1 MRLTSFGAAEEVTGS
16 AHLLEVNGKKILLDC
31 GMLQGHRRDALM
43 QNRLNGEALANVDM
57 IILSHAH
64 IDHSGN
70 IPTVVKNGFS
80 GPIYTSHATADL
92 CSLMLLDS
100 AHIQEKDWDYL
111 TRYHQSLPDI
121 EPLYKEEDAIQANKL
136 FVGLNYNEAKE
147 IAPGI
152 TLILRNAGHILGS
165 ALVELH
171 IEEHGEKKVLG
182 FTGDLGRKGMP
193 IINDPY
199 QWENL
204 DYLITESTYGGRL
217 HEPYA
222 AVDEQLTN
230 IISQAVANR
239 SKIIIPAFAIE
250 RTQEVIY
257 HLNRLQK
264 AGRIPCLPI
273 YIDSPLAVNA
283 TEVFRRH
290 PECFDA
296 EIYAEF
302 GNEKDDPFGFGC
314 LKYIHSTEESKALNN
329 KQGPMVIVS
338 ASGMCESGRILH
350 HLRNN
355 IENPNT
361 IILII
366 SFMAQNTLGR
376 AIAEKQKFLRILG
389 QTYIR
394 KAQVITMNSFSAHAD
409 HQEIIDFI
417 KPIKGLKQVFIV
429 HGEAQASKAI
439 EYGLADVKAAPKITV
454 SKPEKSYEI

>member
-1 MRLTSFGAAEEVTGS
+1 MQLTSFGAAEEVTGS

-31 GMLQGHRRDALM
+31 GMLQGHRKDAM
-43 QNRLNGEALANVDM
+43 EQNRNHAQTLADCDM

-70 IPTVVKNGFS
+70 IPTIVKYGFK
-80 GPIYTSHATADL
+80 GPIYTTAATADL
-92 CSLMLLDS
+92 CALMLQDS
-100 AHIQEKDWDYL
+100 AHIQEKDWEYL
-111 TRYHQSLPDI
+111 ARYNQPLPEK
-121 EPLYKEEDAIQANKL
+121 EPLYTEIDALNANKL
-136 FVGLNYNEAKE
+136 FVGLHYNDSRE

-152 TLILRNAGHILGS
+152 TLVLRNAGHILGS

-171 IEEHGEKKVLG
+171 IEENGEKKVLG
-182 FTGDLGRKGMP
+182 YTGDLGRKHMP
-193 IINDPY
+193 IIQDPY
-199 QWENL
+199 QWTDL
-204 DYLITESTYGGRL
+204 DYLIVESTYGGRL
-217 HEPYA
+217 HDSYQ
-222 AVDEQLTN
+222 AVDDQLVD
-230 IISQAVANR
+230 IITKAITQR

-264 AGRIPCLPI
+264 SGRIPCIPM

-283 TEVFRRH
+283 TDVFRRH

-302 GNEKDDPFGFGC
+302 DKEDPFGFGC
-314 LKYIHSTEESKALNN
+314 LKYIHTTEESKALNT
-329 KQGPMVIVS
+329 KPGPMIIVS

-355 IENPNT
+355 IQDPNT
-361 IILII
+361 IILVI

-376 AIAEKQKFLRILG
+376 AIAEKQKIVRILG
-389 QTYIR
+389 QSFLR
-394 KAQVITMNSFSAHAD
+394 RAQVYTMNSFSAHAD

-417 KPIKGLKQVFIV
+417 QPIQGLKEIFIV
-429 HGEAQASKAI
+429 HGEAQSARAIKYGLEDIKASKQ
-439 EYGLADVKAAPKITV
+439 ITV
-454 SKPEKSYEI
+454 SKAEKKYEL